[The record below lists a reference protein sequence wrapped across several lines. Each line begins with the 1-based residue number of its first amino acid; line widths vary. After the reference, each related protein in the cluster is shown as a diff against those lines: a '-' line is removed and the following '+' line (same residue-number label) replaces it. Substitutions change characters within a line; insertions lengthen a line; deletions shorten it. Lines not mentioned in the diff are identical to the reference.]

1 MGLKITVNETES
13 SVGDFNVDTYA
24 TEIGTD
30 RKIIIENQ
38 LEDSN
43 HEHHGKHFLIKQL
56 LRLLVMVKS
65 KPLTKEQAKKLQ
77 EKAQK
82 DSFMDI

>member
-1 MGLKITVNETES
+1 MNETES

-38 LEDSN
+38 LEFSN

-56 LRLLVMVKS
+56 LRLLVM
-65 KPLTKEQAKKLQ
+65 E
-77 EKAQK
+77 
-82 DSFMDI
+82 M

>member
-1 MGLKITVNETES
+1 MGLEIIVNETES

-38 LEDSN
+38 LEFSN

-56 LRLLVMVKS
+56 LRPLVM
-65 KPLTKEQAKKLQ
+65 E
-77 EKAQK
+77 
-82 DSFMDI
+82 M